1 MIDFTLED
9 NKSITKPHHRPD
21 RYTSQ
26 FFIINSALN
35 TETSSSQQ
43 IDNKIALFLTYKLT
57 MLVHFVSI

>member
-9 NKSITKPHHRPD
+9 NKSITKPHHHLH

-26 FFIINSALN
+26 FFINSALN

-43 IDNKIALFLTYKLT
+43 IDNKIALFLTYELT
-57 MLVHFVSI
+57 MLVRFV